1 MKPVY
6 MIDHP
11 WFSVDPIFCQM
22 NFQTSKSSFNGRP
35 RCKTILTYWRKGGL
49 WEIIDHQYLLLQT
62 ILTSMDHQYPPM
74 TIPKCL
80 KNGGLAHPAEKHFG
94 DSSGMHG
101 SRKKHRSWA
110 VNAKP
115 SRSPPEVRAKRFAPQ
130 NRKSFDSFY
139 HWSRVAL
146 KWYAWSLLLRPG
158 KVAYKNN

>member
-1 MKPVY
+1 
-6 MIDHP
+6 MI
-11 WFSVDPIFCQM
+11 FRGSNFCQM

-35 RCKTILTYWRKGGL
+35 RCKRYFKRILKEGWPLGN
-49 WEIIDHQYLLLQT
+49 HQSSIPLAPNYL
-62 ILTSMDHQYPPM
+62 DKHGPPM

-80 KNGGLAHPAEKHFG
+80 KNEGLAHPAEKHFG

-130 NRKSFDSFY
+130 NRKSFDFY
-139 HWSRVAL
+139 HWSKGAL
-146 KWYAWSLLLRPG
+146 R
-158 KVAYKNN
+158 